1 MKATRLGLL
10 VPVAFAIACGSGGPA
25 NEDAEVLPPALA
37 DLAATSDG
45 EVDVVD
51 RAAAL
56 SGAIDADQAPP
67 GLPLDLAGAGRGAL
81 LDIDSAAE
89 VGSLSS
95 EVPRATF
102 NNVLQGVAMAG
113 AADLITGLVIAP
125 PAAAIGITSRGL
137 VVPLGNNSWVATNA
151 VSDGI
156 RTVSGTFVVAW
167 VGVGWIAE
175 MRLSST
181 DGAYN
186 NTRWFNGFVS
196 ADKRIGW
203 WDLYD
208 VYGNVAGV
216 VEWVDD
222 GAGNSEFGIA
232 ATSGDNAGDVLA
244 YAYQDDGDAYVGYHD
259 ASRLEDLWVHVAPDQ
274 SGDLRSPD
282 YAFGAV
288 SCWASATAT
297 EPYADAV
304 CP

>member
-1 MKATRLGLL
+1 MKAARLGLL
-10 VPVAFAIACGSGGPA
+10 VPAAFAIACGSGG
-25 NEDAEVLPPALA
+25 NGDDEEVLPPALA
-37 DLAATSDG
+37 DLATTSDA

-51 RAAAL
+51 RSTAL
-56 SGAIDADQAPP
+56 TGALDADAAPL
-67 GLPLDLAGAGRGAL
+67 GEPLDLATAGRGVNL
-81 LDIDSAAE
+81 VIDSTEE

-95 EVPRATF
+95 EVPRATY
-102 NNVLQGVAMAG
+102 NNLLQGVAMAG
-113 AADLITGLVIAP
+113 AADLITGFVIGP
-125 PAAAIGITSRGL
+125 PAAAIGITSRGV
-137 VVPLGNNSWVATNA
+137 VVPLGDNSWVATNA
-151 VSDGI
+151 VSDGV

-196 ADKRIGW
+196 ADRRLGW

-208 VYGNVAGV
+208 VYGNVVGV

-232 ATSGDNAGDVLA
+232 ATAGDVAGDVLA

-259 ASRLEDLWVHVAPDQ
+259 ASRLQDLWVHVAPDQ
-274 SGDLRSPD
+274 SGDLRNPD

-288 SCWASATAT
+288 SCWASSTAT
-297 EPYADAV
+297 EPYADVA